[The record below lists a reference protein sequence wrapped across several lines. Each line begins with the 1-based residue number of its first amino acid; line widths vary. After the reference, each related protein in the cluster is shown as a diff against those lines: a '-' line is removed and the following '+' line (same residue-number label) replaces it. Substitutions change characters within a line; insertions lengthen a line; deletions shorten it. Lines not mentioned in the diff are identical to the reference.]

1 MTATENAVQSES
13 WNGKSGLLW
22 VANADERDRV
32 LAPVGDVLL
41 STAAP
46 TVGDDILDLG
56 CGCGATTLMAA
67 TRTGTAGSATGIDLS
82 LPMLDLARE
91 RATAAGAANVTFVHG
106 DAQTYEFTTESV
118 DLVIGRFGTM
128 FFSDPEAAFA
138 NIRSALRPG
147 GRLCLATWQPLGAN
161 EWLIVPGAALLQHTE
176 LPTDQLEGPGMFAQ
190 SDPAIVTE
198 VLGAAGFHEIRIDAA
213 EVTFPL
219 GQTLDEAISYL
230 ADAGPGR
237 ALLETIPEGAA
248 RDAALADVRAALVD
262 HHHPEGV
269 QLHGGIWL
277 INAIRP
283 FHETQR

>member
-13 WNGKSGLLW
+13 WNGESGLLW

-32 LAPVGDVLL
+32 LGPVGDVLL
-41 STAAP
+41 ATATP
-46 TVGDDILDLG
+46 TVGDDILDIG

-67 TRTGTAGSATGIDLS
+67 TRIGTAGSATGIDLS
-82 LPMLDLARE
+82 MPMLDLARE
-91 RATAAGAANVTFVHG
+91 RATAAGAVNATFVHG
-106 DAQTYEFTTESV
+106 DAQTYDFTPESV

-138 NIRSALRPG
+138 NIRTALRPG

-176 LPTDQLEGPGMFAQ
+176 LPTGQLEGPGMFAQ

-198 VLGAAGFHEIRIDAA
+198 VLGAAGFDEIRIDAA
-213 EVTFPL
+213 EVTFTL
-219 GQTLDEAISYL
+219 GLTLEGAVAYL

-237 ALLETIPEGAA
+237 RLLDTIPEGPA
-248 RDAALADVRAALVD
+248 RDAALADVRAVLVD
-262 HHHPEGV
+262 HHHAEGV

-277 INAIRP
+277 INAIRGS
-283 FHETQR
+283 

>member
-1 MTATENAVQSES
+1 M
-13 WNGKSGLLW
+13 LW

-32 LAPVGDVLL
+32 LAPVGDVLP

-46 TVGDDILDLG
+46 TVGDDILDIG

-82 LPMLDLARE
+82 SPMLDLARE
-91 RATAAGAANVTFVHG
+91 RATAAGADNVTFVHG
-106 DAQTYEFTTESV
+106 DAQTYEFTPESV

-198 VLGAAGFHEIRIDAA
+198 VLGAAGFDEIRIDAA

-230 ADAGPGR
+230 AGAGPGR

-277 INAIRP
+277 SNAIRP

>member
-13 WNGKSGLLW
+13 WNGESGLLW
-22 VANADERDRV
+22 VTNADERDRV

-46 TVGDDILDLG
+46 TVGDDILDIG

-82 LPMLDLARE
+82 SPMLDLARE
-91 RATAAGAANVTFVHG
+91 RGTAAGADNVRFVHG

-161 EWLIVPGAALLQHTE
+161 EWLIVPGAALLQHTK

-190 SDPAIVTE
+190 SDPAIVAE

-283 FHETQR
+283 PEI